1 MNGDINQ
8 EILNELRRLRRLSQW
23 SVYLCL
29 LVLGVFAAYI
39 TFFRPQLL
47 RSRSAR
53 DSQATVWSSI
63 EAALDRCDNQ
73 RALSIAQSFVQRQ
86 PGYHYAHAILGSVY
100 VAMSDFT
107 NAEAAYVRAFELY
120 PTAEHEKALAA
131 IRQRLARERAK
142 EAQAK
147 KEKTAGQDPD
157 VSGRRRIA
165 IAVPQTGYRQAGTGT
180 VETL

>member
-53 DSQATVWSSI
+53 DAQATVRQGSAPDSQETVWSSI
-63 EAALDRCDNQ
+63 EAALDRGDNQ

-147 KEKTAGQDPD
+147 KEKHRRAGP
-157 VSGRRRIA
+157 
-165 IAVPQTGYRQAGTGT
+165 
-180 VETL
+180 